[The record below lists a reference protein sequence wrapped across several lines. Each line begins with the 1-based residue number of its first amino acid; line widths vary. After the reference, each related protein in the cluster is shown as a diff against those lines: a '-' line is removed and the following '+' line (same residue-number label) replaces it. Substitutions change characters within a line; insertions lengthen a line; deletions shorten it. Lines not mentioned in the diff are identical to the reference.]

1 MLYIIILK
9 EMPEYSRQKFLRQEY
24 TARVN
29 RVIDHIEANIDQDL
43 YLAALADIAGFSP
56 FHFHRIFSSLTGE
69 TLNGFVQRVRVEKA
83 ASMLVQN
90 HQKSITI
97 IALECGFSGASAF
110 AREFRKTFG
119 MSASEWR
126 AGGYLKDG
134 KNRQTN
140 SKEWQVS
147 SNIRQ
152 DFDPLSGYIIN
163 KQEWRVEMKPNKNL
177 IASIEVKNTP
187 EMHVAYLRHI
197 GPYAGDVELFGR
209 LFGKLAAWAGPRG
222 LLASPEARFLTIY
235 HDSPE
240 LTDPKKLRT
249 DVCITVP
256 PDTIVDGEIGKA
268 TIPAGK
274 NAIAHFEIKSDQYA
288 DAWNAIYGGWLP
300 ESGYQPDDRPCF
312 ELYLND
318 AKDHPEG
325 KCIVDI
331 YVPVKPL

>member
-1 MLYIIILK
+1 LLTIINYK
-9 EMPEYSRQKFLRQEY
+9 EMSQNSRQKYLREEY
-24 TARVN
+24 KARVN
-29 RVIDHIEANIDQDL
+29 RVIDHIEANIDQEL
-43 YLAALADIAGFSP
+43 PLAALAEIAGFSP
-56 FHFHRIFSSLTGE
+56 FHFHRIFSSLIGE
-69 TLNGFVQRVRVEKA
+69 TLNGFIQRIRLEKA
-83 ASMLVQN
+83 ASILMQN
-90 HQKSITI
+90 PKESITN
-97 IALECGFSGASAF
+97 IALECGFSGSSAF
-110 AREFRKTFG
+110 ARAFREAFG
-119 MSASEWR
+119 MNASEWR
-126 AGGYLKDG
+126 AGGYSKDR
-134 KNRQTN
+134 NTCQSN

-152 DFDPLSGYIIN
+152 DFDPLSDYSKN
-163 KQEWRVEMKPNKNL
+163 KQEWRVEMKTNQNL
-177 IASIEVKNTP
+177 ITNIEVKNTP
-187 EMHVAYLRHI
+187 EISVAYIRHI

-209 LFGKLAAWAGPRG
+209 LFNKLAAWAGPRG
-222 LLASPEARFLTIY
+222 LLASSETRFLTIY

-256 PDTIVDGEIGKA
+256 ADTRVDGEIGKA

-274 NAIAHFEIKSDQYA
+274 NAIAHFEIKSDQYT